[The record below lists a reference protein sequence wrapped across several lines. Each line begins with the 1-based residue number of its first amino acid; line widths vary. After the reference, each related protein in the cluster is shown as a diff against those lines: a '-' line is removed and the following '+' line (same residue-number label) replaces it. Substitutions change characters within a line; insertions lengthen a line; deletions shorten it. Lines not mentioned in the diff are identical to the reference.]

1 MMNSLSE
8 QKILKIDD
16 TGNKF
21 SKILGKYY
29 ETSFIHN
36 SSFRSPWCNNR
47 IRVVTM
53 QVCAYQLLYAES
65 GRGFCSSCDLDC
77 KQSSWRNNVQRFWL

>member
-1 MMNSLSE
+1 MKNSLSE
-8 QKILKIDD
+8 QKILKIDE

-36 SSFRSPWCNNR
+36 ISFRSPWCNNR
-47 IRVVTM
+47 IRVLTM
-53 QVCAYQLLYAES
+53 PACAYQLLYAES
-65 GRGFCSSCDLDC
+65 GRGFCSSCDHDC
-77 KQSSWRNNVQRFWL
+77 KQNSWRNNVQRFWL

>member
-1 MMNSLSE
+1 MKNSLSE
-8 QKILKIDD
+8 QKILKIDE

-36 SSFRSPWCNNR
+36 ISFRSPWCNNR
-47 IRVVTM
+47 IRVLTM
-53 QVCAYQLLYAES
+53 PACAYQLLYAES
-65 GRGFCSSCDLDC
+65 GRDFCSSCDHDC
-77 KQSSWRNNVQRFWL
+77 KQNSWRNNVQRFWL